1 MGRLEG
7 RVAIV
12 TGAGGGIGRGIARRF
27 AKEGATIMIAE
38 LNAEVGEQVA
48 HDLHKE
54 FGVQAAF
61 TATDVTV
68 KAQVQSMVAT
78 TADRFGA
85 VDILIN
91 NAGGGTGLKP
101 LEQTTE
107 EEMVQGLNLNFWST
121 YWAMHA
127 AYPYMREKGWGRII
141 NMGSL
146 NGVNAHMHTTP
157 YNVGKE
163 AMRALTRT
171 AAVEWARYGICCNV
185 ICPGAKTA
193 AFERF
198 EGAWPESA
206 AAIIHQ
212 IPDRRM
218 GDPEQD
224 IAGVAL
230 FLSSDDAAHVIGMT
244 IHADG
249 GSHINGVAWRPD
261 GD

>member
-1 MGRLEG
+1 MGCLEG
-7 RVAIV
+7 RVAMI
-12 TGAGGGIGRGIARRF
+12 TGGGGGIGLGIARRF

-38 LNAEVGEQVA
+38 CRADVGERVA
-48 HDLHKE
+48 QDLHSE
-54 FGVQAAF
+54 FGVRAAF

-68 KAQVQSMVAT
+68 KDQVQRLVKET
-78 TADRFGA
+78 VDRFGA
-85 VDILIN
+85 LDILIN

-101 LEQTTE
+101 LDQTTE
-107 EEMVQGLNLNFWST
+107 EEIVCALNLNFWST
-121 YWAMHA
+121 YWAMQA
-127 AYPYMREKGWGRII
+127 AYPYMREKGWGRIV
-141 NMGSL
+141 NLGSL

-185 ICPGAKTA
+185 ICPGARTA

-198 EGAWPESA
+198 ENTWPEAA
-206 AAIIHQ
+206 AAITRQ
-212 IPDRRM
+212 VPNRRM

-230 FLSSDDAAHVIGMT
+230 FLSSDDAAHVVGMT

-249 GSHINGVAWRPD
+249 GSHVNGVAWRPD